1 MSELP
6 ILYSF
11 RRCPY
16 AMRAR
21 MALAASGAR
30 VILRE
35 VLLKDKPAELMA
47 ISPKATV
54 PVLVL
59 SDGTVLDESLEV
71 MKWALQQHDP
81 LGWIESKGFEADWI
95 DECDHDFKP
104 WLDRYKYA
112 DRRPEDPAEYYREE
126 ALAFIFKLESALEKG
141 KSLCG
146 DRASLADVAI
156 FPFVR
161 QFAGVEPSWWQAAPY
176 PRTREWLDEWLNT
189 GLFSAIMAKYARWEP
204 GQPIVMFPTP
214 SAGGIPGSIQTL
226 NTKAPIRG

>member
-1 MSELP
+1 MDDLP

-21 MALAASGAR
+21 MALLASGIE

-35 VLLKDKPAELMA
+35 VLLRDKPPELKA

-59 SDGTVLDESLEV
+59 SNGTVMEESLDI
-71 MKWALQQHDP
+71 MAWALQQNDP
-81 LGWIESKGFEADWI
+81 IGWLESADSESDWI
-95 DECDHDFKP
+95 GECDHDFKT

-112 DRRPEDPAEYYREE
+112 ERHPEHPAEYYREE
-126 ALAFIFKLESALEKG
+126 ALAFISKLESALEKG

-156 FPFVR
+156 FPFIR
-161 QFAGVEPSWWQAAPY
+161 QFAAVDPTWWQAAPY
-176 PRTREWLDEWLNT
+176 PQTRGWLDEWLKT

-204 GQPIVMFPTP
+204 GQPIVMFPKP
-214 SAGGIPGSIQTL
+214 SDSGIPGSLQTL
-226 NTKAPIRG
+226 NTKAHIRG